1 MTTKIAW
8 NQYNQLPNDTFIWK
22 GIDGSKVFVYM
33 PTTCNYDRTLGENIS
48 YSETRNTTTYTGIIN
63 PNMLLGTYERFQ
75 NKDLTEDTLM
85 LYGYGDGGGGPTGE
99 MLECA
104 ERLKYG
110 LPGIPKIQLET
121 EQEFFDRTYEKIASK
136 EEMPTWDGELYFEY
150 HRGTYT
156 SMSEIKR
163 YNRKSEILY
172 EQLEIL
178 GSMASLLG
186 LEYPGKVLDHGWN
199 TILLNQFHDIIP
211 GSAIE
216 SVYTQAEKEYKQI
229 LSEGSDMLQ
238 TIAKQITGEVYT
250 FKPAI
255 VVVNTQGYFRDD
267 IVEVETHGDYTASGL
282 TDEKGNHY
290 EIQYISNH
298 RFIFFAEQLPPTGWK
313 TFYIQQGERPE
324 NIDCKWNYEY
334 ENEFFSVRFNKEM
347 QIESLYEKD
356 SHKEFIKED
365 RLGNVLTTY
374 EDRPMNWDNWDL
386 DVYYKKKK
394 YDCDWISDIKVVESG
409 PLRTVVETTY
419 HFLDSTVTQ
428 KVCLYKNLPRIDFVN
443 HVDWKTHH
451 VLLKVN
457 FPVQVNTNRATY
469 EIQYGNVERSTS
481 NNNSWEVAQFE
492 TCGHKWTDLSENG
505 LGISL
510 LNDSKYGYGI
520 KDGEMSL
527 TLIKSGTY
535 PNENADI
542 GTHDFTYSIYP
553 HNHRWQEANTVDM
566 AYNLNVPCISI
577 FQEKNIAGNQPE
589 EFSLVSCSHKN
600 CFIETMKKAEDGIG
614 WILRMYE
621 NQNTRVKAEITFG
634 SEVKSVTECD
644 LMENGVKPYR
654 CDHKKFQVWFEPYEI
669 KTFRIEWA

>member
-1 MTTKIAW
+1 
-8 NQYNQLPNDTFIWK
+8 
-22 GIDGSKVFVYM
+22 
-33 PTTCNYDRTLGENIS
+33 
-48 YSETRNTTTYTGIIN
+48 
-63 PNMLLGTYERFQ
+63 
-75 NKDLTEDTLM
+75 
-85 LYGYGDGGGGPTGE
+85 
-99 MLECA
+99 
-104 ERLKYG
+104 
-110 LPGIPKIQLET
+110 
-121 EQEFFDRTYEKIASK
+121 
-136 EEMPTWDGELYFEY
+136 
-150 HRGTYT
+150 
-156 SMSEIKR
+156 
-163 YNRKSEILY
+163 
-172 EQLEIL
+172 
-178 GSMASLLG
+178 
-186 LEYPGKVLDHGWN
+186 
-199 TILLNQFHDIIP
+199 
-211 GSAIE
+211 
-216 SVYTQAEKEYKQI
+216 
-229 LSEGSDMLQ
+229 
-238 TIAKQITGEVYT
+238 
-250 FKPAI
+250 
-255 VVVNTQGYFRDD
+255 
-267 IVEVETHGDYTASGL
+267 
-282 TDEKGNHY
+282 
-290 EIQYISNH
+290 
-298 RFIFFAEQLPPTGWK
+298 
-313 TFYIQQGERPE
+313 
-324 NIDCKWNYEY
+324 
-334 ENEFFSVRFNKEM
+334 
-347 QIESLYEKD
+347 
-356 SHKEFIKED
+356 
-365 RLGNVLTTY
+365 
-374 EDRPMNWDNWDL
+374 
-386 DVYYKKKK
+386 
-394 YDCDWISDIKVVESG
+394 
-409 PLRTVVETTY
+409 
-419 HFLDSTVTQ
+419 
-428 KVCLYKNLPRIDFVN
+428 
-443 HVDWKTHH
+443 
-451 VLLKVN
+451 VN

-492 TCGHKWTDLSENG
+492 TCGHKWADLSENG